1 IIFLPKYRRQ
11 RAEKSFFRQNIV
23 DKKLKN
29 HFFAKISSTMS
40 QKNDFSALCREIF
53 TTKTLREPYAFD
65 ESDKKEWF
73 RLGSPLFQ
81 SPQGSWH
88 FSPTSSPQRVY
99 FPIVSAPARGTKTS
113 PSLNL
118 RSKALSL

>member
-1 IIFLPKYRRQ
+1 
-11 RAEKSFFRQNIV
+11 KSFFRQNIV
-23 DKKLKN
+23 DNEPKN
-29 HFFAKISSTMS
+29 R
-40 QKNDFSALCREIF
+40 FSALCREIF

-65 ESDKKEWF
+65 ESDKKGWF

-81 SPQGSWH
+81 SPQRPWH